1 MAQAKEAGDAAME
14 VDEATRTRID
24 ALHEKLEQGKAF
36 HLANKSAQAEAAYKS
51 VQAEDGDGEEF
62 NKLKEQA
69 ICKLGELYADSAR
82 VKDIQ
87 ALMIGIRPFFANI
100 PKAKTAKI
108 VRTLIDLVAKV
119 PGAGAEQMQMCLD
132 TIEWCKQEKR
142 TFLRHRIQAK
152 LAAMYFESRDFTKA
166 MALTEE
172 LLREVKKLDDKP
184 LLVEIH
190 LVESRTHHQV
200 RNMPKSKAALT
211 SARTAANA
219 IYCPP
224 SLQAQIDTQSGV
236 LHAEEKDYKTSFS
249 YFYEAMEAFF
259 SQDQQE
265 LGIKSLK
272 HMLLCKIMTD
282 APEEVPGIIDGRAS
296 KIGATN
302 SDLESMRAI
311 AEAYKERSLAK
322 LIETMARYPKELKED
337 PVTKFHLD
345 NLHEKLLEN
354 NLSRLIEPFS
364 QVQIAHIAK
373 LIDLPIQ
380 TVETT
385 LSQMILDKKFNGILD
400 QGSGALIAYE
410 ELPNNTTLETGI
422 EAIDQV
428 GKVVDS
434 LYVRA
439 GKLS

>member
-1 MAQAKEAGDAAME
+1 MADVQME
-14 VDEATRTRID
+14 VDEKEKARID
-24 ALHEKLEQGKAF
+24 EMHEKLEQGKAF
-36 HLANKSAQAEAAYKS
+36 HLANKPDQAEAAYKS
-51 VQAEDGDGEEF
+51 VQAQEGDGEDF

-69 ICKLGELYADSAR
+69 ICKLGELYADNNR

-87 ALMIGIRPFFANI
+87 ELMISIRPFFGNI

-108 VRTLIDLVAKV
+108 VRTLIELVAKV
-119 PGAGAEQMQMCLD
+119 PGSTQLQLQLCVE

-142 TFLRHRIQAK
+142 SFLRHRIQAK
-152 LAAMYFESRDFTKA
+152 LAAMYFETRDFTRA

-172 LLREVKKLDDKP
+172 LLKEVKKLDDKP

-190 LVESRTHHQV
+190 LVESRTHHQL

-224 SLQAQIDTQSGV
+224 SLQAQIDTQSGT
-236 LHAEEKDYKTSFS
+236 LHAEEKDYKTAYS
-249 YFYEAMEAFF
+249 YFFEAMEAFS
-259 SQDQQE
+259 SQE
-265 LGIKSLK
+265 SPLALTSLK
-272 HMLLCKIMTD
+272 HMLLCKIMTNASD
-282 APEEVPGIIDGRAS
+282 EVPALIDSKAS
-296 KIGATN
+296 KIG
-302 SDLESMRAI
+302 SSSELESMRAI

-322 LIETMARYPKELKED
+322 LVVTMQKFPKELKED

-345 NLHEKLLEN
+345 HLYEKLLEN

-373 LIDLPIQ
+373 LIELPIQ

-410 ELPNNTTLETGI
+410 DIPDNTTLETGI
-422 EAIDQV
+422 EAIEQV

-434 LYVRA
+434 LYLRA
-439 GKLS
+439 AKLN

>member
-1 MAQAKEAGDAAME
+1 MASEDIAME
-14 VDEATRTRID
+14 IDEKAKARTD
-24 ALHEKLEQGKAF
+24 DMHERLEQGKAF
-36 HLANKSAQAEAAYKS
+36 HLANKPDQAEAAYNS
-51 VQAEDGDGEEF
+51 VYAEEGDGEEF

-69 ICKLGELYADSAR
+69 ICKLGELFANSKR
-82 VKDIQ
+82 VNDIQ
-87 ALMIGIRPFFANI
+87 KLMISIRPFFANI

-108 VRTLIDLVAKV
+108 VRTLIELVAKV
-119 PGAGAEQMQMCLD
+119 DGSTELQLQLCLD

-152 LAAMYFESRDFTKA
+152 LAAMYFETRDFTRA

-190 LVESRTHHQV
+190 LVESRIHHQV
-200 RNMPKSKAALT
+200 RNLPKSKAALT

-224 SLQAQIDTQSGV
+224 ALQAQIDTQSGV
-236 LHAEEKDYKTSFS
+236 LHAEEKDYKTAYS
-249 YFYEAMEAFF
+249 YFFEAMEAFLT
-259 SQDQQE
+259 QE
-265 LGIKSLK
+265 NPLAVKSLK
-272 HMLLCKIMTD
+272 HMLLCKIMTNASD
-282 APEEVPGIIDGRAS
+282 EVPGLIDNKAS
-296 KIGATN
+296 KVGSSTE
-302 SDLESMRAI
+302 LESMRAI

-322 LIETMARYPKELKED
+322 LILTMAKYPKELKED

-345 NLHEKLLEN
+345 TLYDKLLEN

-364 QVQIAHIAK
+364 QVQIVHIAK
-373 LIDLPIQ
+373 LIDLPIT
-380 TVETT
+380 TVEAT

-410 ELPNNTTLETGI
+410 DLPDNTTLETGL

-434 LYVRA
+434 LYLRA